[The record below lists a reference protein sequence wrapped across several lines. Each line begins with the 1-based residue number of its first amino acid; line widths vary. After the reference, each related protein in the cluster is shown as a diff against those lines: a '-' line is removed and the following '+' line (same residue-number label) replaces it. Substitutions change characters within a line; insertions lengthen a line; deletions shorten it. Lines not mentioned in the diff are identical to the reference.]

1 MVRTDVAIVVI
12 GRNEGP
18 RLLRSLA
25 STQGWRSVYVD
36 SGSIDGSAEAARRIG
51 ISVIELSAER
61 GFSAARGR
69 NAGID
74 LLLADPAIRYLQMLD
89 GDSALEPGWIALAT
103 DRLDREPELG
113 ALFGRLREREPDA
126 SIYGWMFDREWDVPA
141 GPAPV
146 FGGSVLLR
154 VEAIRHAGGY
164 QDDMIAGEDP
174 DFALRLRM
182 AGWQIACIDA
192 PMAVHDGD
200 MVRFRQWWRRTM
212 RAGHA
217 FAELVDRH
225 PGSTLHDYGRSRA
238 RILFWAGLLP
248 LAAVASL
255 FAAILLDPRAIAGT
269 LLVLALLALNLVR
282 IAVREARRHGMR
294 RGVPFALFLTLGKY
308 AEMVGLLSYWRNRRR
323 RRAPTLIEYKRS

>member
-25 STQGWRSVYVD
+25 SIAGWRSVYVD
-36 SGSIDGSAEAARRIG
+36 SGSIDGSADAARRAG
-51 ISVIELSAER
+51 IDVIELSPET

-69 NAGID
+69 NAG
-74 LLLADPAIRYLQMLD
+74 LSHMLADPAVRYVQVLD

-103 DRLDREPELG
+103 ERLDRDTDLG
-113 ALFGRLREREPDA
+113 AVFGRLRERETRS
-126 SIYGWMFDREWDVPA
+126 SIYGWMLDQEWDVPA
-141 GPAPV
+141 GPART

-154 VEAIRHAGGY
+154 VDAIRQAGGY
-164 QDDMIAGEDP
+164 RDDMIAGEDP

-182 AGWQIACIDA
+182 AGWNILCLDA

-225 PGSTLHDYGRSRA
+225 PGSTLHAYGRSRA
-238 RILFWAGLLP
+238 RIIFWGGMIPLVILTSLALAVLIDRRWIAG
-248 LAAVASL
+248 AAVA
-255 FAAILLDPRAIAGT
+255 
-269 LLVLALLALNLVR
+269 LALLGLNLAR
-282 IAVREARRHGMR
+282 MAVRETIRHGVH
-294 RGVPFALFLTLGKY
+294 RGPVFALFLALGKY
-308 AEMVGLLSYWRNRRR
+308 AEMVGLLSYWRNRRQGR
-323 RRAPTLIEYKRS
+323 PPPLIEYKRS

>member
-12 GRNEGP
+12 GRNEGA

-36 SGSIDGSAEAARRIG
+36 SGSADSSVEAARRMG
-51 ISVIELSAER
+51 VPVIELSPER

-74 LLLADPAIRYLQMLD
+74 LLLADPSIRYLQMLD
-89 GDSALEPGWIALAT
+89 GDSALEPGWIAIAT

-113 ALFGRLREREPDA
+113 ALFGRLRERAPDA
-126 SIYGWMFDREWDVPA
+126 SIYGWMFDREWAVPA
-141 GPAPV
+141 GPAAV

-154 VEAIRHAGGY
+154 VEAIRNAGGY

-182 AGWQIACIDA
+182 AGWRIECIDA
-192 PMAVHDGD
+192 PMAIHDGD

-225 PGSTLHDYGRSRA
+225 PGSSLHDYGRSRA

-255 FAAILLDPRAIAGT
+255 LVAMLLDPRAILGT
-269 LLVLALLALNLVR
+269 VLVFALLVLNLAR
-282 IAVREARRHGMR
+282 IAVREALRHGVR
-294 RGVPFALFLTLGKY
+294 RGVPFALFLMLGKY

-323 RRAPTLIEYKRS
+323 DRAPTLIEYKRS

>member
-12 GRNEGP
+12 GRNEGE

-25 STQGWRSVYVD
+25 SIAGRRSVYVD
-36 SGSIDGSAEAARRIG
+36 SGSIDGSADAARRAG
-51 ISVIELSAER
+51 IDVIELSPET

-69 NAGID
+69 NAG
-74 LLLADPAIRYLQMLD
+74 LSHMLADPAIRYVQVLD

-103 DRLDREPELG
+103 ERLDQETDLG
-113 ALFGRLREREPDA
+113 AVFGRIRERETQS
-126 SIYGWMFDREWDVPA
+126 SIYGWMLDQEWTVQP
-141 GPAPV
+141 GPALT

-154 VEAIRHAGGY
+154 VDAIRQSGGY
-164 QDDMIAGEDP
+164 RDDMIAGEDP

-182 AGWQIACIDA
+182 AGWSILCLDA

-225 PGSTLHDYGRSRA
+225 PGSTLHAYRRSRA
-238 RILFWAGLLP
+238 RILFWGGVIP
-248 LAAVASL
+248 LVILASL
-255 FAAILLDPRAIAGT
+255 ALAVLIDRRWIAGA
-269 LLVLALLALNLVR
+269 VLALALLGLNLAR
-282 IAVREARRHGMR
+282 MTVRETIRHGLR
-294 RGVPFALFLTLGKY
+294 RGPAFALFLALGKY
-308 AEMVGLLSYWRNRRR
+308 AEMVGLLSYWRNRRQGR
-323 RRAPTLIEYKRS
+323 PPPLIEYKRS